1 MLTVIPSVQHCHCMY
16 FTDKEIEAEVAVVR
30 TLGREPGAVSPS
42 VGKRKQKERDVRRRP
57 GGFLSEA
64 GVRGGGPGRKR
75 PGGRGSLLWLRQIW
89 GEPASAPLSWERRF
103 ALALC
108 TSVFSS
114 KNS

>member
-1 MLTVIPSVQHCHCMY
+1 MY

-64 GVRGGGPGRKR
+64 GVRGGGPGRKQ
-75 PGGRGSLLWLRQIW
+75 GGGGAACFGSDRSGVSLPLLL
-89 GEPASAPLSWERRF
+89 
-103 ALALC
+103 
-108 TSVFSS
+108 
-114 KNS
+114 